1 MSTRTLRRSRNTS
14 RYRILR
20 MGRRMSRKLGALVS
34 FVLSFAFVTTAQT
47 QASARAALDGSAR
60 GAAITC
66 ITAYQ
71 NHLSPYKG
79 FSCAYRVAYGG
90 ESCSAYVKRTVAEQG
105 VGAAMGLA
113 QQRFALCRLAAQELR
128 ASCSGNKRESSRTAD
143 SQRNRRSCGRSNSCN
158 PVDVIDS
165 ACNGV
170 DCCSYWGPRIFRAT
184 KGVSGP
190 EASCA
195 DAGCVDAG
203 CAHCGVSDVAC
214 LGCL

>member
-14 RYRILR
+14 RYRMLR
-20 MGRRMSRKLGALVS
+20 MARRMSRKLGALVS

-71 NHLSPYKG
+71 NHVSPYKG

-90 ESCSAYVKRTVAEQG
+90 ESCSAFVKRTIGEQG
-105 VGAAMGLA
+105 VGAAMASHSSDL
-113 QQRFALCRLAAQELR
+113 LCAGSPRKNCGQVAAETNESPPAPQTRSETAGRAADPTRAIRSMLSTPPAIVSIAVLTGGQEYSARLKVSPGRSELR
-128 ASCSGNKRESSRTAD
+128 RC
-143 SQRNRRSCGRSNSCN
+143 
-158 PVDVIDS
+158 
-165 ACNGV
+165 
-170 DCCSYWGPRIFRAT
+170 
-184 KGVSGP
+184 
-190 EASCA
+190 
-195 DAGCVDAG
+195 GCVDAG

-214 LGCL
+214 IGCL